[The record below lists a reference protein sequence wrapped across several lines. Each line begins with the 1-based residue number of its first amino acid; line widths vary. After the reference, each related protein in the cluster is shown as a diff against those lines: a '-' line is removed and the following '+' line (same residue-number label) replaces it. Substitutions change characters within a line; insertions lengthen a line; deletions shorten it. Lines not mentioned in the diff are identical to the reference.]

1 MLNNP
6 GDLLHG
12 FVLII
17 VQTFRRLFKNARVRT
32 EAASTVHSFIA
43 ISARTRERYDS

>member
-6 GDLLHG
+6 GVLLHS

-17 VQTFRRLFKNARVRT
+17 VQTFRRLLKNARVRT
-32 EAASTVHSFIA
+32 EAASTVHSYVA
-43 ISARTRERYDS
+43 ISARTRERHDS